1 MTGRITLR
9 PGTPAD
15 ADVVGRVFLA
25 CWHVSYAD
33 LLSPAALAR
42 YDEAG
47 ARALWRRVLTGHPD
61 GTLVADLPGD
71 AGVRGVVRF
80 GPDPDDP
87 DAGHVFSL
95 YVHPDG
101 QGLGLGGRLL
111 GAAVDRLRAA
121 GHDAATLWVFAANA
135 SARAFYARHGFTPDG
150 TTRIEPEYA
159 EPELRLRRP
168 L

>member
-1 MTGRITLR
+1 
-9 PGTPAD
+9 
-15 ADVVGRVFLA
+15 
-25 CWHVSYAD
+25 
-33 LLSPAALAR
+33 
-42 YDEAG
+42 
-47 ARALWRRVLTGHPD
+47 
-61 GTLVADLPGD
+61 
-71 AGVRGVVRF
+71 
-80 GPDPDDP
+80 
-87 DAGHVFSL
+87 
-95 YVHPDG
+95 
-101 QGLGLGGRLL
+101 GRLL